1 MTTDAATLH
10 RLADALDDLGRH
22 IAAVGTELRVAGAP
36 GTSTADPAQQGGSVN
51 PLVKPTSQPPVPPG
65 RPVTPAET
73 QQPAAVLEVQ
83 DPSQPGHAH
92 PSSAAAQPRAT
103 PQPAAQAQP
112 SPQQPGGEQPQAQ
125 TVVHQASPQAAQQPT
140 HQAGADQSPQAA
152 LQPTYEA
159 GPHQPSPAAPQPTY
173 QAGADHHQ
181 PPQAAPQP
189 THPQAGPQPYA
200 PYGPAYQ
207 PYPGPYAYP
216 MPPAPQPYAQ
226 QLYPQTNPF
235 PAYTPSPTLSERL
248 GKEGAGSRLLA
259 WVGGAV
265 TLLGVVLLLVLAVQ
279 RGWLGPLPRVLVGAV
294 FGAALVG
301 AGAWLHR
308 KPAAR
313 TGAFALAATGIATL
327 YLDAIAAT
335 SLYEFLP
342 IPAGLAVG
350 LVTAV
355 GGLLLAVMWD
365 SPLLASS
372 VVVACGVCAPVIT
385 QGFTPELVTF
395 LLIIQIATV
404 PVQLRRS
411 WRSLSLTS
419 AIPPLTASLIGTVL
433 HTQNTGVAVAAGFVS
448 AAISLI
454 MLHRTE
460 NDPALLA
467 VLAVAPLPVLAA
479 AVVLPKT
486 QAALL
491 AGAVAVVLV
500 ATWPLVRGQAG
511 TVAGVA
517 GLVAALQATVTEFD
531 GSAVLLGEAV
541 ALAFAARY
549 TKNRFAL
556 GGSLAFAVI
565 GGLVAIVVDVTPA
578 LLVVPSPHTTADLL
592 AALAAAA
599 LMLGAAIALTWAA
612 VRLEIL
618 KPSKLLPWLPGGLA
632 ALYGAAGLVLCAAL
646 LAVAGRSGFLLGH
659 ALITVSWTVTA
670 LVLLLR
676 GIAVVALRVVGLV
689 LVAAAVAKLVLFDLA
704 ALDGLARVGAFLGA
718 GLVLLL
724 AGSRYARMV
733 ASR

>member
-1 MTTDAATLH
+1 M
-10 RLADALDDLGRH
+10 
-22 IAAVGTELRVAGAP
+22 
-36 GTSTADPAQQGGSVN
+36 Q
-51 PLVKPTSQPPVPPG
+51 
-65 RPVTPAET
+65 
-73 QQPAAVLEVQ
+73 
-83 DPSQPGHAH
+83 
-92 PSSAAAQPRAT
+92 
-103 PQPAAQAQP
+103 
-112 SPQQPGGEQPQAQ
+112 
-125 TVVHQASPQAAQQPT
+125 
-140 HQAGADQSPQAA
+140 
-152 LQPTYEA
+152 
-159 GPHQPSPAAPQPTY
+159 
-173 QAGADHHQ
+173 
-181 PPQAAPQP
+181 
-189 THPQAGPQPYA
+189 
-200 PYGPAYQ
+200 
-207 PYPGPYAYP
+207 
-216 MPPAPQPYAQ
+216 PAPQPYPAQ
-226 QLYPQTNPF
+226 YYPQTNPF
-235 PAYTPSPTLSERL
+235 PAYTPPPTLSERL
-248 GKEGAGSRLLA
+248 GKEGAGSRVLA

-294 FGAALVG
+294 LGGALVG
-301 AGAWLHR
+301 VGAWLHR
-308 KPAAR
+308 KPSAH

-342 IPAGLAVG
+342 ITAGLAIG

-355 GGLLLAVMWD
+355 GGLLLAVTWN

-395 LLIIQIATV
+395 LLILQIATV

-411 WRSLSLTS
+411 WWTLSLTS
-419 AIPPLTASLIGTVL
+419 AVAPLTTSIIGTLL
-433 HTQNTGVAVAAGFVS
+433 HNQNTAVAIAAGVLS
-448 AAISLI
+448 AAISLV
-454 MLHRTE
+454 MLRRKE
-460 NDPALLA
+460 NDPFLLST
-467 VLAVAPLPVLAA
+467 LAIAPLPVLVAA
-479 AVVLPKT
+479 LVLPKT

-491 AGAVAVVLV
+491 AGGAAVVLV
-500 ATWPLVRGQAG
+500 TTWPLVRGQAG
-511 TVAGVA
+511 NVAGLA

-549 TKNRFAL
+549 TKNRFVL

-565 GGLVAIVVDVTPA
+565 GGLVAIVMDITPA
-578 LLVVPSPHTTADLL
+578 LLVVPRPHTTTDLF

-599 LMLGAAIALTWAA
+599 LILGAAIALTWAA
-612 VRLEIL
+612 VHLEIL
-618 KPSKLLPWLPGGLA
+618 KPTKLLLWLPGGLA
-632 ALYGAAGLVLCAAL
+632 ALYGAAGLILCAAL
-646 LAVAGRSGFLLGH
+646 LAVPGRSGFLLGH
-659 ALITVSWTVTA
+659 ALITVSWTVAA

-689 LVAAAVAKLVLFDLA
+689 LVVAAVAKLILFDLA

>member
-1 MTTDAATLH
+1 M
-10 RLADALDDLGRH
+10 
-22 IAAVGTELRVAGAP
+22 
-36 GTSTADPAQQGGSVN
+36 GG
-51 PLVKPTSQPPVPPG
+51 
-65 RPVTPAET
+65 
-73 QQPAAVLEVQ
+73 QQP
-83 DPSQPGHAH
+83 
-92 PSSAAAQPRAT
+92 
-103 PQPAAQAQP
+103 
-112 SPQQPGGEQPQAQ
+112 Q
-125 TVVHQASPQAAQQPT
+125 TGS
-140 HQAGADQSPQAA
+140 
-152 LQPTYEA
+152 
-159 GPHQPSPAAPQPTY
+159 
-173 QAGADHHQ
+173 
-181 PPQAAPQP
+181 
-189 THPQAGPQPYA
+189 QPYA
-200 PYGPAYQ
+200 PFGPIYQ
-207 PYPGPYAYP
+207 PYPGAYAYP
-216 MPPAPQPYAQ
+216 TPPEPQPYAQ
-226 QLYPQTNPF
+226 QPYPQTNPF
-235 PAYTPSPTLSERL
+235 PTYTPQPTLSERL

-301 AGAWLHR
+301 TGAWLHR

-335 SLYEFLP
+335 SLYELLP
-342 IPAGLAVG
+342 VPAGLAVG

-355 GGLLLAVMWD
+355 GGLLLAVMWN

-395 LLIIQIATV
+395 LLIIQISTV

-411 WRSLSLTS
+411 WWSLSLTS

-433 HTQNTGVAVAAGFVS
+433 HTQNTGVAVATGFVS

-454 MLHRTE
+454 MLRRRE
-460 NDPALLA
+460 NDPTLLA

-479 AVVLPKT
+479 AMVLPKT

-500 ATWPLVRGQAG
+500 ATWPFVRGQAG

-531 GSAVLLGEAV
+531 GGAVLLGEAL

-549 TKNRFAL
+549 TKNRFVL

-565 GGLVAIVVDVTPA
+565 GGLVAIVVDVPPA
-578 LLVVPSPHTTADLL
+578 ILVVPRAHTTADLL

-618 KPSKLLPWLPGGLA
+618 NPSKLLPWLPGGLA
-632 ALYGAAGLVLCAAL
+632 ALYGAAGLVLCVAL
-646 LAVAGRSGFLLGH
+646 LAVPGRSGFLLGH
-659 ALITVSWTVTA
+659 ALITVSWTVAA

>member
-22 IAAVGTELRVAGAP
+22 IAAVGTELRSAAAP
-36 GTSTADPAQQGGSVN
+36 GTSTPDPAQQGGAVN
-51 PLVKPTSQPPVPPG
+51 PLVKSVSQPPVPPG

-73 QQPAAVLEVQ
+73 QQPAAVQ
-83 DPSQPGHAH
+83 DPSQPGQAQ
-92 PSSAAAQPRAT
+92 PSPAAAPPHAT
-103 PQPAAQAQP
+103 PLPAAQAQP
-112 SPQQPGGEQPQAQ
+112 SPQQPGGEQSQAQ
-125 TVVHQASPQAAQQPT
+125 TASPPGSLQAAPQLT
-140 HQAGADQSPQAA
+140 HQVGPDQSPQAA
-152 LQPTYEA
+152 PPSMQQA
-159 GPHQPSPAAPQPTY
+159 GPDQSAQAGPQPTY
-173 QAGADHHQ
+173 QAGPHQ
-181 PPQAAPQP
+181 PV
-189 THPQAGPQPYA
+189 QAGPQPMHPQAGSQPYS

-207 PYPGPYAYP
+207 PYPGPYTYP

-226 QLYPQTNPF
+226 RPYPDTNPF
-235 PAYTPSPTLSERL
+235 PPYTPSPTLSERL

-327 YLDAIAAT
+327 YLDEIAAT

-411 WRSLSLTS
+411 WWSLSLTS
-419 AIPPLTASLIGTVL
+419 AIPPLTASLIGTAL
-433 HTQNTGVAVAAGFVS
+433 HTQNTGVAAAAGFVS
-448 AAISLI
+448 AAISMI
-454 MLHRTE
+454 MLRRKK
-460 NDPALLA
+460 NDPTLLA
-467 VLAVAPLPVLAA
+467 VLAIAPLPVLAA

-491 AGAVAVVLV
+491 TGAVAVVLV

-531 GSAVLLGEAV
+531 GGAVLLGEAV

-549 TKNRFAL
+549 TKNRFVL

-578 LLVVPSPHTTADLL
+578 LLVVPSSHATADLL
-592 AALAAAA
+592 GALAAAA
-599 LMLGAAIALTWAA
+599 LMLGAAIAMTWAA

-618 KPSKLLPWLPGGLA
+618 KPSKLFPWLPGGLA

-646 LAVAGRSGFLLGH
+646 LAVPGRSGFLVGH
-659 ALITVSWTVTA
+659 ALITVSWTVAA

>member
-1 MTTDAATLH
+1 M
-10 RLADALDDLGRH
+10 
-22 IAAVGTELRVAGAP
+22 
-36 GTSTADPAQQGGSVN
+36 N

-65 RPVTPAET
+65 QSLTPTEAPQPEAAPDLDRPHP
-73 QQPAAVLEVQ
+73 
-83 DPSQPGHAH
+83 PST
-92 PSSAAAQPRAT
+92 AAQPQAGVQPAT
-103 PQPAAQAQP
+103 SAQPSASEGDLPAHLTGAGPQPAPASIQHPLQAGTQSEAGPYQTSPSSGGRSEAQS
-112 SPQQPGGEQPQAQ
+112 SPQQPGGQPSQAQ
-125 TVVHQASPQAAQQPT
+125 AAAHPASAPQPT
-140 HQAGADQSPQAA
+140 HQAESRQQPQ
-152 LQPTYEA
+152 T
-159 GPHQPSPAAPQPTY
+159 
-173 QAGADHHQ
+173 
-181 PPQAAPQP
+181 
-189 THPQAGPQPYA
+189 GPQPYA
-200 PYGPAYQ
+200 PFGPIYQ
-207 PYPGPYAYP
+207 PYPGAYAYP
-216 MPPAPQPYAQ
+216 TPAEPQPYAQ
-226 QLYPQTNPF
+226 QPYPQTNPF
-235 PAYTPSPTLSERL
+235 PTYTPQPTLSERL

-342 IPAGLAVG
+342 VPAGLAVG

-355 GGLLLAVMWD
+355 GGLLLAVMWN

-395 LLIIQIATV
+395 LLIIQISTV

-411 WRSLSLTS
+411 WWSLSLTS

-433 HTQNTGVAVAAGFVS
+433 HTQNTGVAVATGFVS

-454 MLHRTE
+454 MLRRRE
-460 NDPALLA
+460 NDPTLLA

-479 AVVLPKT
+479 AMVLPKT

-500 ATWPLVRGQAG
+500 AKWPFVRGQAG

-531 GSAVLLGEAV
+531 GGAVLLGEAL

-549 TKNRFAL
+549 TKNRFVL

-565 GGLVAIVVDVTPA
+565 GGLVAIVVDVPPA
-578 LLVVPSPHTTADLL
+578 ILVVPRAHTTADLL

-612 VRLEIL
+612 VRLETL
-618 KPSKLLPWLPGGLA
+618 NPSKLLPWLPGGLA

-646 LAVAGRSGFLLGH
+646 LAVPGRSGFLLGH
-659 ALITVSWTVTA
+659 ALITVSWTVAA